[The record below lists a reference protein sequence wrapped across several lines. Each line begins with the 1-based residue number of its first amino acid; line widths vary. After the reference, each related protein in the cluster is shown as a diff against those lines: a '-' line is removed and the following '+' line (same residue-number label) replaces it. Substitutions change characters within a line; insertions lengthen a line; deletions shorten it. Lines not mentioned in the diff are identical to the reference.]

1 MKKINLIVLLF
12 IGLVFVSCDKDFD
25 ELNSNPNDPTSVPA
39 ELLLGSMIRSTGNVM
54 YSTFNGGDMG
64 ACWAQHFSKVQYN
77 DEERYIPRE
86 SAIGNV
92 WTVLYESVAADAN
105 AMYELAVLEENMV
118 AQGAALT
125 MKAYAFL
132 LLTDLYG
139 DIPFTEA
146 LQGATNISPVYDS
159 QQTVYNGCLDL
170 LDEAISKLNPANGSL
185 DSSQD
190 IMYGGDVSKWRK
202 FAASLKFR
210 ALMRMSAK
218 DARPSEMQALV
229 NSGLLF
235 SSSADDANLVYLSA
249 APNANPI
256 YESVVFGTRNEWKV
270 NSAIVDRMDGTVG
283 GFPLDNRLPVIAQ
296 PNADG
301 EYRGKPSGIQDVPS
315 VTYSYANVSPLG
327 EFYLRPELP
336 AVFLSYTE
344 LQFLLAEAAFKNYIS
359 GGNAAA
365 AAYYQAGIES
375 SFADNDNA
383 DIAGYYSGSVIYT
396 PGFAMEQIST
406 QKWLAL
412 YSQGFEAWI
421 EWRRTGYP
429 ALTPAI
435 DGAFNEI
442 PSRLT
447 YPVIEQSLNA
457 ANYNAAVSNLPGGD
471 KLTSPV
477 WWMN

>member
-12 IGLVFVSCDKDFD
+12 IGLVFVSCDKGFE
-25 ELNSNPNDPTSVPA
+25 ELNQNPNDPTSIPS
-39 ELLLGSMIRSTGNVM
+39 ELLLGSMIRSTGNIM

-64 ACWAQHFSKVQYN
+64 ECWAQHWAKVQYN
-77 DEERYIPRE
+77 DEARYIPRE
-86 SAIGNV
+86 SAITAV
-92 WTVLYESVAADAN
+92 WSGMYESVAADAL
-105 AMYELAVLEENMV
+105 AMYNLAVTEENLV
-118 AQGAALT
+118 SQGAAIT
-125 MKAYAFL
+125 MQAYAFL

-139 DIPFTEA
+139 DIPFNEA
-146 LQGATNISPVYDS
+146 LQGAVNISPVYDS
-159 QQTVYNGCLDL
+159 QQTVYNGCLAM
-170 LDEAISKLNPANGSL
+170 LDDAIALLNPANGSL

-210 ALMRMSAK
+210 ALMRMSGK
-218 DARPSEMQALV
+218 DARGSEMQALV
-229 NSGLLF
+229 NSGFLF

-270 NSAIVDRMDGTVG
+270 NSAIVDRMDGTIG
-283 GFPLDNRLPVIAQ
+283 GFSADNRLPVIAQ

-301 EYRGKPSGIQDVPS
+301 VYRGKPSGYNNVPS
-315 VTYSYANVSPLG
+315 NDYNYANVSPLG
-327 EFYLRPELP
+327 EMYLAPELP

-344 LQFLLAEAAFKNYIS
+344 LQFLMAEAAFKGYIS
-359 GGNAAA
+359 GGNSAAA
-365 AAYYQAGIES
+365 SYYQSGIAS
-375 SFADNDNA
+375 SFADNGVSMG
-383 DIAGYYSGSVIYT
+383 GYYTGNVIFT
-396 PGFAMEQIST
+396 PGFALEQIAT
-406 QKWLAL
+406 QKWLGL
-412 YSQGFEAWI
+412 YSQGFEAWT
-421 EWRRTGYP
+421 EWKRTRYP
-429 ALTPAI
+429 NLTPAYE
-435 DGAFNEI
+435 GAINQI

-471 KLTSPV
+471 QLTSPV

>member
-12 IGLVFVSCDKDFD
+12 IGLVFVSCDKDFE
-25 ELNSNPNDPTSVPA
+25 ELNSNPNDPTSVPS

-64 ACWAQHFSKVQYN
+64 SCWAQHFAKVQYN
-77 DEERYIPRE
+77 DEERYLPRE
-86 SAIGNV
+86 SAIGGV
-92 WTVLYESVAADAN
+92 WATLYESVAADAN
-105 AMYELAVLEENMV
+105 AMYDLAVIEENEV

-132 LLTDLYG
+132 LLTDLFG
-139 DIPFTEA
+139 DVPFSEA
-146 LQGATNISPVYDS
+146 LQGATNISPKYDS
-159 QQTVYNGCLDL
+159 QQEVYNGCLSI
-170 LDEAISKLNPANGSL
+170 LDNAMAKLDPANGNL
-185 DSSQD
+185 DSNQD

-210 ALMRMSAK
+210 ALMRISAK
-218 DARPSEMQALV
+218 DLRASEMQALV

-256 YESVVFGTRNEWKV
+256 YESVVFGTRNEWKI
-270 NSAIVDRMDGTVG
+270 NSEVVERMDGSLG
-283 GFPLDNRLPVIAQ
+283 WPMDNRLPVMAQ
-296 PNADG
+296 KNADG
-301 EYRGKPSGIQDVPS
+301 IYRGKPSGFQNVQNND
-315 VTYSYANVSPLG
+315 YNYANVSALG
-327 EFYLRPELP
+327 EFYLQPELP

-344 LQFLLAEAAFKNYIS
+344 LQFLLAEAAFKGYIS

-365 AAYYQAGIES
+365 SAYYQAGIQS
-375 SFADNDNA
+375 SFDDNEGAAIDT
-383 DIAGYYSGSVIYT
+383 YYSGLIVFSPAI
-396 PGFAMEQIST
+396 ALEQIAT

-412 YSQGFEAWI
+412 YSQGFEAWT
-421 EWRRTGYP
+421 ELRRTGFP
-429 ALTPAI
+429 VLTPAI
-435 DGAFNEI
+435 DGAINEI
-442 PSRLT
+442 PSRYT
-447 YPVIEQSLNA
+447 YPVIEKSLNA
-457 ANYNAAVSNLPGGD
+457 ASYNAAVSNLPGGD

>member
-12 IGLVFVSCDKDFD
+12 IGLVFVSCDKDFE

-92 WTVLYESVAADAN
+92 WAVLYESVAADAN

-159 QQTVYNGCLDL
+159 QQTVYNGCLAI
-170 LDEAISKLNPANGSL
+170 LDDAISKLNPANGSL

-210 ALMRMSAK
+210 ALMRMSGK

-235 SSSADDANLVYLSA
+235 SSSADDANLVYLSD

-256 YESVVFGTRNEWKV
+256 YESVVFGTRNEWKI
-270 NSAIVDRMDGTVG
+270 NSEIVERMDGTLG
-283 GFPLDNRLPVIAQ
+283 LPIDNRLPVMAQ
-296 PNADG
+296 ENADG
-301 EYRGKPSGIQDVPS
+301 IYRGKPSGIQGVPNND
-315 VTYSYANVSPLG
+315 YNYANVSPLG

-344 LQFLLAEAAFKNYIS
+344 LQFLLAEAAKKNYIS
-359 GGNAAA
+359 GGDAAA
-365 AAYYQAGIES
+365 SAYYLAGIES
-375 SFADNDNA
+375 SFADNDGA
-383 DIAGYYSGSVIYT
+383 DIDAYYAGLIVYNSST
-396 PGFAMEQIST
+396 ALEQIAT
-406 QKWLAL
+406 QKWIAL

-421 EWRRTGYP
+421 EWKRTGYP
-429 ALTPAI
+429 DLDPAI
-435 DGAFNEI
+435 DGAVNEI

-457 ANYNAAVSNLPGGD
+457 ANYNAAVANMPGGD
-471 KLTSPV
+471 KLTTPI